1 MNLLTLF
8 SSISP
13 DGRNK
18 TTYQVDFKK
27 GDENYIRL
35 LRKSYY
41 DKMRYQKKKNSKKWS
56 MTNKKNK
63 GGNVGKVYRGR
74 TKYIDVETK
83 PERDYVVV
91 IDDGERVKVAKL
103 KSIKIFDENGKN
115 ADKALVEIN
124 SERYGLKVRTGV
136 DYQKFDKNRMSKQRL
151 RLSDKRVFPEQ
162 KERFSLNSK
171 DKHNVLIH
179 TKAIQKPK
187 NKKKRSK

>member
-1 MNLLTLF
+1 
-8 SSISP
+8 
-13 DGRNK
+13 
-18 TTYQVDFKK
+18 
-27 GDENYIRL
+27 
-35 LRKSYY
+35 
-41 DKMRYQKKKNSKKWS
+41 
-56 MTNKKNK
+56 MTSKKNK

-162 KERFSLNSK
+162 KERFTLSK
-171 DKHNVLIH
+171 RDTDKALYH
-179 TKAIQKPK
+179 TGAK
-187 NKKKRSK
+187 NRRTKKKKK

>member
-1 MNLLTLF
+1 MA
-8 SSISP
+8 
-13 DGRNK
+13 R
-18 TTYQVDFKK
+18 
-27 GDENYIRL
+27 
-35 LRKSYY
+35 
-41 DKMRYQKKKNSKKWS
+41 
-56 MTNKKNK
+56 KKNK

-74 TKYIDVETK
+74 TKYIDLETK

-162 KERFSLNSK
+162 KERFTLSK
-171 DKHNVLIH
+171 RDTDKALYH
-179 TKAIQKPK
+179 TGAKNRR
-187 NKKKRSK
+187 NKKKKK

>member
-1 MNLLTLF
+1 
-8 SSISP
+8 
-13 DGRNK
+13 
-18 TTYQVDFKK
+18 
-27 GDENYIRL
+27 
-35 LRKSYY
+35 
-41 DKMRYQKKKNSKKWS
+41 

-136 DYQKFDKNRMSKQRL
+136 DFQKFDKNRMSKQRL

-162 KERFSLNSK
+162 KERFTLSK
-171 DKHNVLIH
+171 RDTDKALYH
-179 TKAIQKPK
+179 TGAKNRR
-187 NKKKRSK
+187 NKKKKK

>member
-1 MNLLTLF
+1 
-8 SSISP
+8 
-13 DGRNK
+13 
-18 TTYQVDFKK
+18 
-27 GDENYIRL
+27 
-35 LRKSYY
+35 
-41 DKMRYQKKKNSKKWS
+41 

-162 KERFSLNSK
+162 KERFTLSK
-171 DKHNVLIH
+171 RDTDKALYH
-179 TKAIQKPK
+179 TGAKNRR
-187 NKKKRSK
+187 NKKKKK

>member
-1 MNLLTLF
+1 
-8 SSISP
+8 
-13 DGRNK
+13 
-18 TTYQVDFKK
+18 
-27 GDENYIRL
+27 
-35 LRKSYY
+35 
-41 DKMRYQKKKNSKKWS
+41 
-56 MTNKKNK
+56 MTSKKNK

-103 KSIKIFDENGKN
+103 KTIKIFDENGKN

-162 KERFSLNSK
+162 KERFTLSK
-171 DKHNVLIH
+171 RDTDKALYH
-179 TKAIQKPK
+179 TGAKNRR
-187 NKKKRSK
+187 NKKKKK

>member
-1 MNLLTLF
+1 
-8 SSISP
+8 
-13 DGRNK
+13 
-18 TTYQVDFKK
+18 
-27 GDENYIRL
+27 
-35 LRKSYY
+35 
-41 DKMRYQKKKNSKKWS
+41 
-56 MTNKKNK
+56 MTKKKNK

-162 KERFSLNSK
+162 KERFTLSK
-171 DKHNVLIH
+171 RDTDKALYH
-179 TKAIQKPK
+179 TGAKNRR
-187 NKKKRSK
+187 NKKKKK

>member
-1 MNLLTLF
+1 
-8 SSISP
+8 
-13 DGRNK
+13 
-18 TTYQVDFKK
+18 
-27 GDENYIRL
+27 
-35 LRKSYY
+35 
-41 DKMRYQKKKNSKKWS
+41 

-151 RLSDKRVFPEQ
+151 RLSDRRVFPEQ
-162 KERFSLNSK
+162 KERFTLSK
-171 DKHNVLIH
+171 RDTDKALYH
-179 TKAIQKPK
+179 TGAKNRR
-187 NKKKRSK
+187 NKKKKK

>member
-1 MNLLTLF
+1 
-8 SSISP
+8 
-13 DGRNK
+13 
-18 TTYQVDFKK
+18 
-27 GDENYIRL
+27 
-35 LRKSYY
+35 
-41 DKMRYQKKKNSKKWS
+41 

-74 TKYIDVETK
+74 TKYIDIETK

-91 IDDGERVKVAKL
+91 VDDGERVKVAKL

-162 KERFSLNSK
+162 KERFTLSK
-171 DKHNVLIH
+171 RDTDKALFH
-179 TKAIQKPK
+179 TGAKNRR
-187 NKKKRSK
+187 NKKKKK

>member
-1 MNLLTLF
+1 
-8 SSISP
+8 
-13 DGRNK
+13 
-18 TTYQVDFKK
+18 
-27 GDENYIRL
+27 
-35 LRKSYY
+35 
-41 DKMRYQKKKNSKKWS
+41 

-162 KERFSLNSK
+162 KERFTLSK
-171 DKHNVLIH
+171 RDTDKALYH
-179 TKAIQKPK
+179 TGAKKRR
-187 NKKKRSK
+187 NKKKKK

>member
-1 MNLLTLF
+1 
-8 SSISP
+8 
-13 DGRNK
+13 
-18 TTYQVDFKK
+18 
-27 GDENYIRL
+27 
-35 LRKSYY
+35 
-41 DKMRYQKKKNSKKWS
+41 

-74 TKYIDVETK
+74 TKYIDIETK

-91 IDDGERVKVAKL
+91 VDDGERVKVAKL

-151 RLSDKRVFPEQ
+151 RLSDRRVFPEQ

>member
-1 MNLLTLF
+1 MA
-8 SSISP
+8 
-13 DGRNK
+13 R
-18 TTYQVDFKK
+18 
-27 GDENYIRL
+27 
-35 LRKSYY
+35 
-41 DKMRYQKKKNSKKWS
+41 
-56 MTNKKNK
+56 KKNK

-103 KSIKIFDENGKN
+103 KSIKIFDEYGKN

-162 KERFSLNSK
+162 KERFTLSK
-171 DKHNVLIH
+171 RDTDKALFH
-179 TKAIQKPK
+179 TGAKNRR
-187 NKKKRSK
+187 NKKKKK

>member
-1 MNLLTLF
+1 
-8 SSISP
+8 
-13 DGRNK
+13 
-18 TTYQVDFKK
+18 
-27 GDENYIRL
+27 
-35 LRKSYY
+35 
-41 DKMRYQKKKNSKKWS
+41 

-162 KERFSLNSK
+162 KERFTLSK
-171 DKHNVLIH
+171 RDTDKALFH
-179 TKAIQKPK
+179 TGAKNRR
-187 NKKKRSK
+187 NKKKKK

>member
-1 MNLLTLF
+1 
-8 SSISP
+8 
-13 DGRNK
+13 
-18 TTYQVDFKK
+18 
-27 GDENYIRL
+27 
-35 LRKSYY
+35 
-41 DKMRYQKKKNSKKWS
+41 

-74 TKYIDVETK
+74 TKYIDVEMK

>member
-1 MNLLTLF
+1 
-8 SSISP
+8 
-13 DGRNK
+13 
-18 TTYQVDFKK
+18 
-27 GDENYIRL
+27 
-35 LRKSYY
+35 
-41 DKMRYQKKKNSKKWS
+41 
-56 MTNKKNK
+56 MTKKKNK

-91 IDDGERVKVAKL
+91 IDDGERVKGAKL
-103 KSIKIFDENGKN
+103 KSIKLFDENGKN

-162 KERFSLNSK
+162 KERFTLSK
-171 DKHNVLIH
+171 RDTDKALYH
-179 TKAIQKPK
+179 TGAKNRR
-187 NKKKRSK
+187 NKKKKK

>member
-1 MNLLTLF
+1 
-8 SSISP
+8 
-13 DGRNK
+13 
-18 TTYQVDFKK
+18 
-27 GDENYIRL
+27 
-35 LRKSYY
+35 
-41 DKMRYQKKKNSKKWS
+41 
-56 MTNKKNK
+56 MTSKKNK

-151 RLSDKRVFPEQ
+151 RLSDRRVFPEQ
-162 KERFSLNSK
+162 KERFTLSK
-171 DKHNVLIH
+171 RDTDKVLYH
-179 TKAIQKPK
+179 TGAKNRR
-187 NKKKRSK
+187 NKKKKK

>member
-1 MNLLTLF
+1 MP
-8 SSISP
+8 S
-13 DGRNK
+13 
-18 TTYQVDFKK
+18 
-27 GDENYIRL
+27 
-35 LRKSYY
+35 
-41 DKMRYQKKKNSKKWS
+41 
-56 MTNKKNK
+56 KKNK

-151 RLSDKRVFPEQ
+151 QLSDKRVFPEQ
-162 KERFSLNSK
+162 KERFTLSK
-171 DKHNVLIH
+171 RDTDKALYH
-179 TKAIQKPK
+179 TGAKNRR
-187 NKKKRSK
+187 NKKKKK

>member
-1 MNLLTLF
+1 
-8 SSISP
+8 
-13 DGRNK
+13 
-18 TTYQVDFKK
+18 
-27 GDENYIRL
+27 
-35 LRKSYY
+35 
-41 DKMRYQKKKNSKKWS
+41 

-83 PERDYVVV
+83 SERDYVVV

-162 KERFSLNSK
+162 KERFTLSK
-171 DKHNVLIH
+171 RDTDKALYH
-179 TKAIQKPK
+179 TGAKNRR
-187 NKKKRSK
+187 NKKKKK

>member
-1 MNLLTLF
+1 M
-8 SSISP
+8 SS
-13 DGRNK
+13 
-18 TTYQVDFKK
+18 
-27 GDENYIRL
+27 
-35 LRKSYY
+35 
-41 DKMRYQKKKNSKKWS
+41 
-56 MTNKKNK
+56 KKNK

-162 KERFSLNSK
+162 KERFTLSK
-171 DKHNVLIH
+171 RDTDKALYH
-179 TKAIQKPK
+179 TGAKNRR
-187 NKKKRSK
+187 NKKKKK

>member
-1 MNLLTLF
+1 
-8 SSISP
+8 
-13 DGRNK
+13 
-18 TTYQVDFKK
+18 
-27 GDENYIRL
+27 
-35 LRKSYY
+35 
-41 DKMRYQKKKNSKKWS
+41 
-56 MTNKKNK
+56 MTSKKNK

-151 RLSDKRVFPEQ
+151 QLSDKRVFPEQ
-162 KERFSLNSK
+162 KERFTLSK
-171 DKHNVLIH
+171 RDTDKALYH
-179 TKAIQKPK
+179 TGAKNRR
-187 NKKKRSK
+187 NKKKKK

>member
-1 MNLLTLF
+1 
-8 SSISP
+8 
-13 DGRNK
+13 
-18 TTYQVDFKK
+18 
-27 GDENYIRL
+27 
-35 LRKSYY
+35 
-41 DKMRYQKKKNSKKWS
+41 

-136 DYQKFDKNRMSKQRL
+136 DYQKFDKNRL
-151 RLSDKRVFPEQ
+151 
-162 KERFSLNSK
+162 
-171 DKHNVLIH
+171 
-179 TKAIQKPK
+179 
-187 NKKKRSK
+187 

>member
-1 MNLLTLF
+1 
-8 SSISP
+8 
-13 DGRNK
+13 
-18 TTYQVDFKK
+18 
-27 GDENYIRL
+27 
-35 LRKSYY
+35 
-41 DKMRYQKKKNSKKWS
+41 
-56 MTNKKNK
+56 MTSKKNK

-83 PERDYVVV
+83 HERDYVVV

-162 KERFSLNSK
+162 KERFTLSK
-171 DKHNVLIH
+171 RDTDKALYH
-179 TKAIQKPK
+179 TGAKNRR
-187 NKKKRSK
+187 NKKKKK

>member
-1 MNLLTLF
+1 MP
-8 SSISP
+8 S
-13 DGRNK
+13 
-18 TTYQVDFKK
+18 
-27 GDENYIRL
+27 
-35 LRKSYY
+35 
-41 DKMRYQKKKNSKKWS
+41 
-56 MTNKKNK
+56 KKNK

-162 KERFSLNSK
+162 KERFTLSK
-171 DKHNVLIH
+171 RDTDKALYH
-179 TKAIQKPK
+179 TGAKNRR
-187 NKKKRSK
+187 NKKKKK

>member
-1 MNLLTLF
+1 MA
-8 SSISP
+8 
-13 DGRNK
+13 R
-18 TTYQVDFKK
+18 
-27 GDENYIRL
+27 
-35 LRKSYY
+35 
-41 DKMRYQKKKNSKKWS
+41 
-56 MTNKKNK
+56 KKNK

-162 KERFSLNSK
+162 KERFTLSK
-171 DKHNVLIH
+171 RDTDKALYH
-179 TKAIQKPK
+179 TGAKNRR
-187 NKKKRSK
+187 NKKKKK

>member
-1 MNLLTLF
+1 
-8 SSISP
+8 
-13 DGRNK
+13 
-18 TTYQVDFKK
+18 
-27 GDENYIRL
+27 
-35 LRKSYY
+35 
-41 DKMRYQKKKNSKKWS
+41 
-56 MTNKKNK
+56 MTNKKNNV
-63 GGNVGKVYRGR
+63 GNVGKVYRGR

-162 KERFSLNSK
+162 KERFTLSK
-171 DKHNVLIH
+171 RDTDKALFH
-179 TKAIQKPK
+179 TGAKNRR
-187 NKKKRSK
+187 NKKKKK

>member
-1 MNLLTLF
+1 MA
-8 SSISP
+8 
-13 DGRNK
+13 R
-18 TTYQVDFKK
+18 
-27 GDENYIRL
+27 
-35 LRKSYY
+35 
-41 DKMRYQKKKNSKKWS
+41 
-56 MTNKKNK
+56 KKNK

-136 DYQKFDKNRMSKQRL
+136 DYQKFDKNHMSKQRL

-162 KERFSLNSK
+162 KERFTLSK
-171 DKHNVLIH
+171 RDTDKALYH
-179 TKAIQKPK
+179 TGAKNRR
-187 NKKKRSK
+187 NKKKKK